1 MDYGPSSDEDEVII
15 RRNISAKRLMKQNG
29 IECCTNNNNDVD
41 LIPKNAKSKDAI
53 IENGVRNDSVKNGDD
68 FEDVYI
74 ITKLESEKQYEPE
87 LPKVELSNS
96 MPQQKPLSPSKNE
109 ILTDEV
115 IAFRKNNSFPL
126 SANADL
132 HLGKLNNLED
142 SQNLLQNGTGKRLLP
157 PIRKIA
163 NKKHRTLSETDIGFD
178 NNDDSQ
184 EETLPTI
191 QGSPVKTMSVE
202 NSDQQEVKF
211 QVGGDEYDD
220 LSDDTSTSS
229 DHDSEQQQSSSSE
242 EDEAKVEIDA
252 LNISDNLQTKLLK
265 VLKLEDYRSKSPTAS
280 VVSAPVFPN
289 EKRLYL
295 VDEEDSKSVLSD
307 SKVIRTRSGSSRNR
321 HPVSLNLLSAP
332 KDKFSRRK
340 SSSSDAEFMAEGN
353 DGDQSPRS
361 NLGDELL
368 DYDEDDDDEISET
381 PSTRS
386 TGILPA
392 ISSHHVRER
401 NFLVGNLTKHGSLLG
416 ADELNRYFPDR
427 MLRLFVGT
435 WNMQRK
441 GVPRNLNDF
450 LLPKH
455 EEYLQDMYVVG
466 VQESTQD
473 LKKWEIKLQE
483 TLGPNHVLAH
493 AVSHGVLHLAVFI
506 RRDLIWF
513 CSPFEEDR
521 VTTRMVSQIKT
532 KGAVAISFQFFGT
545 SMIFITSHFHSG
557 ETRIK
562 ERIEDYNR
570 IKEKIK
576 LPKKM
581 KWDTYKSSQ
590 DDVTTRFD
598 CTFWFGDLNFRV
610 NQPHQIMHQEVNNP
624 ENYDFKEVLKG
635 DQLIAIKKRGRIFN
649 GFTEPKIKFLPTYKF
664 NPGTDEYDTSTK
676 LRVPSY
682 TDRILFKCKE
692 NTIVNCGKYN
702 SVTTLRKSDHRPV
715 YGLFE
720 VCLKPGRD
728 SIPFGGGKFRNDVY
742 EKAARLRAQQGNYQN
757 SSAVCNIL

>member
-1 MDYGPSSDEDEVII
+1 MEVEINSDEDEVVIPKSTSSQKLI
-15 RRNISAKRLMKQNG
+15 VPNG
-29 IECCTNNNNDVD
+29 IERCAKNNNDVEMS
-41 LIPKNAKSKDAI
+41 KNHRNKKTI
-53 IENGVRNDSVKNGDD
+53 IEDKERNNAVENL
-68 FEDVYI
+68 EDVYI
-74 ITKLESEKQYEPE
+74 IPPPSGNN
-87 LPKVELSNS
+87 VELELYNLDSKKLKISNS
-96 MPQQKPLSPSKNE
+96 MLDQNNDLRINKF
-109 ILTDEV
+109 T
-115 IAFRKNNSFPL
+115 AFRKNNSFPL
-126 SANADL
+126 SA
-132 HLGKLNNLED
+132 D
-142 SQNLLQNGTGKRLLP
+142 SNGPFGQLSKSENFQIPLQNGVVKRLLP
-157 PIRKIA
+157 PIKKVA
-163 NKKHRTLSETDIGFD
+163 NKKHRTLSDTDIISYDFESMP
-178 NNDDSQ
+178 NKS
-184 EETLPTI
+184 LSTI
-191 QGSPVKTMSVE
+191 DGSPAKSLSIEQTADEMA
-202 NSDQQEVKF
+202 VKF
-211 QVGGDEYDD
+211 QVGGDDD
-220 LSDDTSTSS
+220 DDDELSDEETFDTSTSS
-229 DHDSEQQQSSSSE
+229 DHESEQQSSTSSCS
-242 EDEAKVEIDA
+242 EDEEVEMNT
-252 LNISDNLQTKLLK
+252 LNISENLQTKLLK
-265 VLKLEDYRSKSPTAS
+265 VLKLEEIRSKSPTAS
-280 VVSAPVFPN
+280 VASAPVFPN
-289 EKRLYL
+289 KKRLSL
-295 VDEEDSKSVLSD
+295 SDDEDNISVVSD
-307 SKVIRTRSGSSRNR
+307 SKVIRIRSGSSKNR
-321 HPVSLNLLSAP
+321 GGVSRNLLTP
-332 KDKFSRRK
+332 EDRK
-340 SSSSDAEFMAEGN
+340 SRKKSASSDIEFMAKQK
-353 DGDQSPRS
+353 DADLSPRS
-361 NLGDELL
+361 ALGDEIL
-368 DYDEDDDDEISET
+368 DYDDEISET

-392 ISSHHVRER
+392 LSSHGVRER

-450 LLPKH
+450 LLPQH
-455 EEYLQDMYVVG
+455 EEYLQDMYVIG
-466 VQESTQD
+466 VQEATQD

-493 AVSHGVLHLAVFI
+493 AVSHGVLHMSIFI

-557 ETRIK
+557 ETRVK

-570 IKEKIK
+570 IKERIK
-576 LPKKM
+576 LPRKL

-610 NQPHQIMHQEVNNP
+610 SQPHEIMHQEVNNP
-624 ENYDFKEVLKG
+624 DNYNFKEVLKG
-635 DQLIAIKKRGRIFN
+635 DQLIATKKRGKIFHE
-649 GFTEPKIKFLPTYKF
+649 FTEAKIRFLPTYKF
-664 NPGTDEYDTSTK
+664 NPGTDKYDTSPK

-692 NTIVNCGKYN
+692 HTVVNCGKYD

-742 EKAARLRAQQGNYQN
+742 EKAARLRAKQGNYQN
-757 SSAVCNIL
+757 SSAVCSIL